1 MGLRVNINA
10 MDQGF
15 PMTANVGDISIP
27 VDYSEA
33 AEVFKTMFLDVA
45 RELVP
50 VRTGY
55 LKSTIAAE
63 IGEASIGEVTAE
75 ASADYAQYVEFGTYR
90 QMAQPYFI
98 PAIEAA
104 LEEWGLAAQKAY
116 EEALEEAQAAYE
128 AEQAQQQSQEAGGAP
143 AGAPVGGG
151 FLGGLAVLGLLLI
164 FTIFIEG
171 IKSMF
176 NDTDSRRGSRLAQG
190 DLGSALF
197 PDIEIF

>member
-33 AEVFKTMFLDVA
+33 AEIFKTVFLDVA

-55 LKSTIAAE
+55 LKSTIAAK

-75 ASADYAQYVEFGTYR
+75 ASAEYAQYVEFGTYR

-98 PAIEAA
+98 PAVEAA

-116 EEALEEAQAAYE
+116 DEALEEAQAAYE
-128 AEQAQQQSQEAGGAP
+128 AEQAQQQSQEAGGASV
-143 AGAPVGGG
+143 GAPVGGG
-151 FLGGLAVLGLLLI
+151 LLGGLAVLGLLLI

-176 NDTDSRRGSRLAQG
+176 NDTDSRRGGRLAQG

-197 PDIEIF
+197 PNIEIF

>member
-1 MGLRVNINA
+1 MGLRANINA

-15 PMTANVGDISIP
+15 PMTADVGDISIP

-33 AEVFKTMFLDVA
+33 AEVFKAMFLDVA

-116 EEALEEAQAAYE
+116 DEALEEAQAAYE

-143 AGAPVGGG
+143 VGGG
-151 FLGGLAVLGLLLI
+151 LLGGLALLGLLLI

-176 NDTDSRRGSRLAQG
+176 NDTDSYRGGRLAEG
-190 DLGSALF
+190 VLGSALF
-197 PDIEIF
+197 PNIEIF

>member
-1 MGLRVNINA
+1 MGLRANINA

-15 PMTANVGDISIP
+15 PMTADVGDISIP

-33 AEVFKTMFLDVA
+33 AEVFKAMFLDVA

-116 EEALEEAQAAYE
+116 KEALEEAQAAYE
-128 AEQAQQQSQEAGGAP
+128 AEQAQQQSQGAGGAG
-143 AGAPVGGG
+143 GAPVGGG
-151 FLGGLAVLGLLLI
+151 LLGGLAVLGLLLI
-164 FTIFIEG
+164 FVIFIEG

-197 PDIEIF
+197 PNIEIF

>member
-1 MGLRVNINA
+1 MGLRANINA

-15 PMTANVGDISIP
+15 PMTADVGDISIP

-33 AEVFKTMFLDVA
+33 AEAFKAMFLDVA

-75 ASADYAQYVEFGTYR
+75 ASAEYAQYVEFGTYR

-116 EEALEEAQAAYE
+116 DEALEEAQAAYE

-143 AGAPVGGG
+143 AGGGL
-151 FLGGLAVLGLLLI
+151 LGGLALLGLLLI

-176 NDTDSRRGSRLAQG
+176 NDTDSHRGGRLAQG
-190 DLGSALF
+190 ELGSALF
-197 PDIEIF
+197 PNIEIF

>member
-1 MGLRVNINA
+1 MGLRANINA

-15 PMTANVGDISIP
+15 PMTADVGDISIP

-33 AEVFKTMFLDVA
+33 AEAFKAMFLDVA

-75 ASADYAQYVEFGTYR
+75 ASAEYAQYVEFGTYR

-116 EEALEEAQAAYE
+116 DEALEEAQAAYE

-143 AGAPVGGG
+143 AGGGL
-151 FLGGLAVLGLLLI
+151 LGGLALLGLLLI

-197 PDIEIF
+197 PNIEIF

>member
-75 ASADYAQYVEFGTYR
+75 ASAEYAQYVEFGTYR

-116 EEALEEAQAAYE
+116 DEALEEAQAAYE

-143 AGAPVGGG
+143 VGGG
-151 FLGGLAVLGLLLI
+151 LLGGLALLGLLLI

-176 NDTDSRRGSRLAQG
+176 NDTDSHRGGRLAQG

-197 PDIEIF
+197 PNIEIF

>member
-1 MGLRVNINA
+1 MGLRANINA

-33 AEVFKTMFLDVA
+33 AEIFKTVFLDVA

-75 ASADYAQYVEFGTYR
+75 ASAEYAQYVEFGTYR

-143 AGAPVGGG
+143 AGGGL
-151 FLGGLAVLGLLLI
+151 LGGLVLLGLLLI

-176 NDTDSRRGSRLAQG
+176 NDTDSHRGGRLAQ
-190 DLGSALF
+190 DVLGSALF

>member
-1 MGLRVNINA
+1 MGLRANINA

-33 AEVFKTMFLDVA
+33 AEIFKTVFLDVA

-55 LKSTIAAE
+55 LKSTIAAK

-75 ASADYAQYVEFGTYR
+75 ASAEYAQYVEFGTYR
-90 QMAQPYFI
+90 QIAQPYFI

-116 EEALEEAQAAYE
+116 KEALEEAQAAYE
-128 AEQAQQQSQEAGGAP
+128 AEQAQQQSQEAGGAG
-143 AGAPVGGG
+143 GAPVGGG
-151 FLGGLAVLGLLLI
+151 FLGGLALLGLLLI

-176 NDTDSRRGSRLAQG
+176 NDTDSYRGGRLAQG

-197 PDIEIF
+197 PNIEIF

>member
-1 MGLRVNINA
+1 MGLRANINA

-15 PMTANVGDISIP
+15 PMTADVGDISIP

-33 AEVFKTMFLDVA
+33 AEIFKTVFLDVA

-63 IGEASIGEVTAE
+63 IGEASIGEVTVT
-75 ASADYAQYVEFGTYR
+75 ASAEYAQYVEFGTYR

-116 EEALEEAQAAYE
+116 DEALEEAQAAYE

-143 AGAPVGGG
+143 VGGG
-151 FLGGLAVLGLLLI
+151 LLGGLALLGLLLI
-164 FTIFIEG
+164 FVIFIEG

-176 NDTDSRRGSRLAQG
+176 NDTDSHRGGRLAQG

-197 PDIEIF
+197 PNIEIF

>member
-1 MGLRVNINA
+1 MGLRANINA

-15 PMTANVGDISIP
+15 PMTADVGDISIP
-27 VDYSEA
+27 VDYGEA
-33 AEVFKTMFLDVA
+33 AEVFKAVFLDVA

-75 ASADYAQYVEFGTYR
+75 ASAEYAQYVEFGTYR

-143 AGAPVGGG
+143 VGGG
-151 FLGGLAVLGLLLI
+151 LLGGLVLLGLLLI

-176 NDTDSRRGSRLAQG
+176 NDTDSHRGGRLAQ
-190 DLGSALF
+190 DVLGSALF

>member
-1 MGLRVNINA
+1 MGLRANINA

-15 PMTANVGDISIP
+15 PMTADVGDISIP

-33 AEVFKTMFLDVA
+33 AEAFKAMFLDVA

-75 ASADYAQYVEFGTYR
+75 ASAEYAQYVEFGTYR

-128 AEQAQQQSQEAGGAP
+128 AEQAQLQSQEAGGAP
-143 AGAPVGGG
+143 VGGG
-151 FLGGLAVLGLLLI
+151 LLGGLALLGLLLI

-176 NDTDSRRGSRLAQG
+176 NDTDSHRGGRLAQG
-190 DLGSALF
+190 VLESALF
-197 PDIEIF
+197 PNIEIF

>member
-1 MGLRVNINA
+1 MGLRANINA

-15 PMTANVGDISIP
+15 PMTADVGNISVP

-33 AEVFKTMFLDVA
+33 AEAFKAMFLDVA
-45 RELVP
+45 RQLVP

-75 ASADYAQYVEFGTYR
+75 ASAEYAQYVEFGTYR

-143 AGAPVGGG
+143 VGGG
-151 FLGGLAVLGLLLI
+151 LLGGLALLGLLLI
-164 FTIFIEG
+164 FTIFVEG

>member
-1 MGLRVNINA
+1 MGLRANINA

-15 PMTANVGDISIP
+15 PMTADVGDISIP

-33 AEVFKTMFLDVA
+33 AEAFKAMFLDVA
-45 RELVP
+45 RQLVP

-116 EEALEEAQAAYE
+116 DEALEEAQAAYE

-143 AGAPVGGG
+143 VGGG
-151 FLGGLAVLGLLLI
+151 LLGGLALLGLLLI

-197 PDIEIF
+197 PNIEIF

>member
-1 MGLRVNINA
+1 MGLRANINA

-15 PMTANVGDISIP
+15 PMTADVGDISIP

-33 AEVFKTMFLDVA
+33 AEVFKAVFLDVA

-63 IGEASIGEVTAE
+63 IGEASIGEVTAT
-75 ASADYAQYVEFGTYR
+75 ASAEYAQYVEFGTYR

-143 AGAPVGGG
+143 VGGG
-151 FLGGLAVLGLLLI
+151 LLGGLALLGLLLI
-164 FTIFIEG
+164 FVIFIEG

-176 NDTDSRRGSRLAQG
+176 NDTDSHRGDRLAQG
-190 DLGSALF
+190 VLGSALF

>member
-15 PMTANVGDISIP
+15 PMTADVGDISIP

-33 AEVFKTMFLDVA
+33 AEIFKTVFLDVA

-75 ASADYAQYVEFGTYR
+75 ASAEYAQYVEFGTYR

-116 EEALEEAQAAYE
+116 KEALEEAQAAYE

-143 AGAPVGGG
+143 VGGG
-151 FLGGLAVLGLLLI
+151 FLGGLALLGLLLI

-197 PDIEIF
+197 PNIEIF

>member
-1 MGLRVNINA
+1 MGLRANINA

-15 PMTANVGDISIP
+15 PMTADVGNISVP

-33 AEVFKTMFLDVA
+33 AEAFKAMFLDVA
-45 RELVP
+45 RQLVP

-75 ASADYAQYVEFGTYR
+75 ASAEYAQYVEFGTYR

-143 AGAPVGGG
+143 VGGG
-151 FLGGLAVLGLLLI
+151 LLGGLALLGLLLI

>member
-1 MGLRVNINA
+1 MGLRANINA

-15 PMTANVGDISIP
+15 PMTADVGDISIP

-33 AEVFKTMFLDVA
+33 AEAFKAMFLDVA

-75 ASADYAQYVEFGTYR
+75 ASAEYAQYVEFGTYR

-116 EEALEEAQAAYE
+116 DEALEEAQAAYE

-143 AGAPVGGG
+143 VGGG
-151 FLGGLAVLGLLLI
+151 LLGGLALLGLLLI

-197 PDIEIF
+197 PNIEIF

>member
-1 MGLRVNINA
+1 MGLRANINA

-15 PMTANVGDISIP
+15 PMTADVGDISIP

-33 AEVFKTMFLDVA
+33 AEVFKAMFLDVA

-75 ASADYAQYVEFGTYR
+75 ASAEYAQYVEFGTYR

-116 EEALEEAQAAYE
+116 DEALEEAQAAYE
-128 AEQAQQQSQEAGGAP
+128 AEQAQQQSQDAGGAP
-143 AGAPVGGG
+143 AGGGL
-151 FLGGLAVLGLLLI
+151 LGGLALLGLLLI

-176 NDTDSRRGSRLAQG
+176 NDTDSHRGGRLAQG

-197 PDIEIF
+197 PNIEIF

>member
-1 MGLRVNINA
+1 MGLRANINA

-15 PMTANVGDISIP
+15 PMTADVGNISVP

-33 AEVFKTMFLDVA
+33 AEAFKAMFLDVA
-45 RELVP
+45 RQLVP

-116 EEALEEAQAAYE
+116 DEALEEAQAAYE

-143 AGAPVGGG
+143 VGGG
-151 FLGGLAVLGLLLI
+151 FLGGLALLGLLLI

-176 NDTDSRRGSRLAQG
+176 NDTDSHRGGRLAEG
-190 DLGSALF
+190 VLGSALF

>member
-1 MGLRVNINA
+1 MGLRANINA

-15 PMTANVGDISIP
+15 PMTADVGDISIP

-33 AEVFKTMFLDVA
+33 AEVFKAVFLDVA

-63 IGEASIGEVTAE
+63 IGEANIGEVTVE
-75 ASADYAQYVEFGTYR
+75 ASAEYAQYVEFGTYR

-116 EEALEEAQAAYE
+116 DEALEEAQAAYE
-128 AEQAQQQSQEAGGAP
+128 EEQAQQQSQEAGGAP
-143 AGAPVGGG
+143 AGGSL
-151 FLGGLAVLGLLLI
+151 LGGLVLLGLLLI

-176 NDTDSRRGSRLAQG
+176 NDTDSHRGGRLAQG
-190 DLGSALF
+190 VLGSALF

>member
-1 MGLRVNINA
+1 MGLRANINA

-15 PMTANVGDISIP
+15 PMTADVGDISIP

-33 AEVFKTMFLDVA
+33 AEAFKAMFLDVA

-63 IGEASIGEVTAE
+63 IGEARIGEVTAE
-75 ASADYAQYVEFGTYR
+75 ASAQYAQYVEFGTYR
-90 QMAQPYFI
+90 QMAQAYFI

-143 AGAPVGGG
+143 VGGG
-151 FLGGLAVLGLLLI
+151 LLGGLALLGLLLI

-171 IKSMF
+171 IRSMF
-176 NDTDSRRGSRLAQG
+176 NDTDSHRGGRLAQG

-197 PDIEIF
+197 PNIEIF

>member
-1 MGLRVNINA
+1 MGLRANINA

-15 PMTANVGDISIP
+15 PMTADVGDISIP

-33 AEVFKTMFLDVA
+33 AEAFKAMFLDVA
-45 RELVP
+45 RQLVP

-116 EEALEEAQAAYE
+116 DEALEEAQAAYE

-143 AGAPVGGG
+143 VGGG
-151 FLGGLAVLGLLLI
+151 LLGGLALLGLLLI

-176 NDTDSRRGSRLAQG
+176 NDTDSHRGGRLAEG
-190 DLGSALF
+190 VLGSALF

>member
-1 MGLRVNINA
+1 MGLRANINA

-15 PMTANVGDISIP
+15 PMTADVGDISIP

-33 AEVFKTMFLDVA
+33 AEVFKAVFLDVA

-116 EEALEEAQAAYE
+116 DEALEEAQAAYE

-143 AGAPVGGG
+143 VGGG
-151 FLGGLAVLGLLLI
+151 FLGGLVLLGLLLI

-176 NDTDSRRGSRLAQG
+176 NDTDSHRGGRLAQ
-190 DLGSALF
+190 DVLGSALF

>member
-1 MGLRVNINA
+1 MGLRANINA

-15 PMTANVGDISIP
+15 PMTADVGDISIP

-55 LKSTIAAE
+55 LKSTITAE
-63 IGEASIGEVTAE
+63 IGEASMGEVTAE
-75 ASADYAQYVEFGTYR
+75 ASAEYAQYVEFGTYR

-116 EEALEEAQAAYE
+116 KEALEEAQAAYE

-143 AGAPVGGG
+143 VGAPVGGG
-151 FLGGLAVLGLLLI
+151 FLGGLALLGLLLI

-176 NDTDSRRGSRLAQG
+176 NDTDSHRGSRLAQG

-197 PDIEIF
+197 PNIEIF

>member
-1 MGLRVNINA
+1 MGLRANINA

-15 PMTANVGDISIP
+15 PMTADVGDISIP

-33 AEVFKTMFLDVA
+33 AEVFKAVFLDVA
-45 RELVP
+45 REPVP

-63 IGEASIGEVTAE
+63 IGEASIGEVTVM
-75 ASADYAQYVEFGTYR
+75 ASAEYAQYVEFGTYR

-116 EEALEEAQAAYE
+116 DEALEEAQAAYE

-143 AGAPVGGG
+143 VGGG
-151 FLGGLAVLGLLLI
+151 LLGGLALLGLLLI
-164 FTIFIEG
+164 FVIFIEG

-176 NDTDSRRGSRLAQG
+176 NDTDSHRGGRLAQ
-190 DLGSALF
+190 DVLGSALF

>member
-1 MGLRVNINA
+1 MGLRANINA

-15 PMTANVGDISIP
+15 PMTADVGDISIP

-33 AEVFKTMFLDVA
+33 AEVFKAMFLDVA

-75 ASADYAQYVEFGTYR
+75 ASAEYAQYVEFGTYR

-116 EEALEEAQAAYE
+116 DEALEEAQAAYE

-143 AGAPVGGG
+143 VGGG
-151 FLGGLAVLGLLLI
+151 LLGGLALLGLLLI

-176 NDTDSRRGSRLAQG
+176 NDTDSHRGGRLAQ
-190 DLGSALF
+190 DVLGSALF
-197 PDIEIF
+197 PNIEIF

>member
-1 MGLRVNINA
+1 MGLRANINA

-15 PMTANVGDISIP
+15 PMTADVGDISIP

-33 AEVFKTMFLDVA
+33 AEAFKAMFLDVA

-75 ASADYAQYVEFGTYR
+75 ASAEYAQYVEFGTYR

-143 AGAPVGGG
+143 VGGG
-151 FLGGLAVLGLLLI
+151 LLGGLALLGLLLI

-197 PDIEIF
+197 PNIEIF

>member
-10 MDQGF
+10 IDQGF

-33 AEVFKTMFLDVA
+33 AEVFKAVFLDVA

-116 EEALEEAQAAYE
+116 DEALEEAQAAYE

-143 AGAPVGGG
+143 VGGG
-151 FLGGLAVLGLLLI
+151 LLGGLVLLGLLLI

-176 NDTDSRRGSRLAQG
+176 NDTDFHRGDRLAQ
-190 DLGSALF
+190 DVLGSALF

>member
-1 MGLRVNINA
+1 MGLRANINA

-15 PMTANVGDISIP
+15 PMTADVGDISIP

-33 AEVFKTMFLDVA
+33 AEAFKAMFLDVA

-75 ASADYAQYVEFGTYR
+75 ASAEYAQYVEFGTYR

-116 EEALEEAQAAYE
+116 KEALEEAQAAYE

-151 FLGGLAVLGLLLI
+151 LLGGLALLGLLLI

-176 NDTDSRRGSRLAQG
+176 NDTDSRRGSRLARG

-197 PDIEIF
+197 PNIEIF

>member
-33 AEVFKTMFLDVA
+33 AEVFKAMFLDVA

-63 IGEASIGEVTAE
+63 IGEARIGEVTAE
-75 ASADYAQYVEFGTYR
+75 ASAEYAQYVEFGTYR

-116 EEALEEAQAAYE
+116 DEALEEAQAAYE

-143 AGAPVGGG
+143 VGGG
-151 FLGGLAVLGLLLI
+151 LLGGLALLGLLLI

-176 NDTDSRRGSRLAQG
+176 NDTDSHRGGRLAEG
-190 DLGSALF
+190 VLGSALF
-197 PDIEIF
+197 PNIEIF

>member
-1 MGLRVNINA
+1 MGLRANINA

-15 PMTANVGDISIP
+15 PMTADVGNISVP

-33 AEVFKTMFLDVA
+33 AEAFKAMFLDVA
-45 RELVP
+45 RQLVP

-75 ASADYAQYVEFGTYR
+75 ASAEYAQYVEFGTYR

-143 AGAPVGGG
+143 VGAPVGGG
-151 FLGGLAVLGLLLI
+151 LLGGLALLGLLLI
-164 FTIFIEG
+164 FTIFVEG

-176 NDTDSRRGSRLAQG
+176 NDTDSRRGSRLAEG
-190 DLGSALF
+190 VLGSALF
-197 PDIEIF
+197 PNIEIF

>member
-1 MGLRVNINA
+1 MGLRANINA

-15 PMTANVGDISIP
+15 PMTADVGVISIP
-27 VDYSEA
+27 VVYSEA
-33 AEVFKTMFLDVA
+33 AEAFKAMFLDVA

-75 ASADYAQYVEFGTYR
+75 ASAEYAQYVEFGTYR

-116 EEALEEAQAAYE
+116 DEALEEAQAAYE

-143 AGAPVGGG
+143 VGGG
-151 FLGGLAVLGLLLI
+151 LLGGLALLGLLLI

-176 NDTDSRRGSRLAQG
+176 NDTDSHRGGRLAEG
-190 DLGSALF
+190 VLGSALF

>member
-1 MGLRVNINA
+1 MGLRANINA

-15 PMTANVGDISIP
+15 PMTADVGDISIP

-33 AEVFKTMFLDVA
+33 AEVFKAMFLDVA
-45 RELVP
+45 RQLVP

-75 ASADYAQYVEFGTYR
+75 ASAEYAQYVEFGTYR

-116 EEALEEAQAAYE
+116 DEALEEAQAAYE

-143 AGAPVGGG
+143 VGGG
-151 FLGGLAVLGLLLI
+151 LLGGLALLGLLLI

-176 NDTDSRRGSRLAQG
+176 NDTDSHRGGRLAEG
-190 DLGSALF
+190 VLGSALF
-197 PDIEIF
+197 PNIEIF

>member
-33 AEVFKTMFLDVA
+33 AEIFKTVFLDVA

-55 LKSTIAAE
+55 LKSTITAE
-63 IGEASIGEVTAE
+63 IGEATIGEVTAE
-75 ASADYAQYVEFGTYR
+75 ASAEYAQYVEFGTYR
-90 QMAQPYFI
+90 QMPQPYFI

-116 EEALEEAQAAYE
+116 KEALEEAQAAYE

-143 AGAPVGGG
+143 VGGG
-151 FLGGLAVLGLLLI
+151 LLGGLALLGLLLI

-176 NDTDSRRGSRLAQG
+176 NDTDSHRGGRLAQG

-197 PDIEIF
+197 PNIEIF

>member
-33 AEVFKTMFLDVA
+33 AEVFKAMFLDVA

-75 ASADYAQYVEFGTYR
+75 ASAEYAQYVEFGTYR

-143 AGAPVGGG
+143 VGGG
-151 FLGGLAVLGLLLI
+151 FLGGLALLGLLLI

-197 PDIEIF
+197 PNIEIF

>member
-1 MGLRVNINA
+1 MGLRANINA

-15 PMTANVGDISIP
+15 PMTADVGDISIP

-33 AEVFKTMFLDVA
+33 AEIFKTVFLDVA

-55 LKSTIAAE
+55 LKSTIAAK

-75 ASADYAQYVEFGTYR
+75 ASAEYAQYVEFGTYR

-116 EEALEEAQAAYE
+116 DEALEEAQAAYE
-128 AEQAQQQSQEAGGAP
+128 AEQAQQQSQEAGGAG
-143 AGAPVGGG
+143 GAPVGGG
-151 FLGGLAVLGLLLI
+151 LLGGLALLGLLLI

-176 NDTDSRRGSRLAQG
+176 NDTDSHRGGRLAQG

-197 PDIEIF
+197 PNIEIF

>member
-1 MGLRVNINA
+1 MGLRANINA

-33 AEVFKTMFLDVA
+33 AEIFKTVFLDVA

-55 LKSTIAAE
+55 LKSTIAAQ

-75 ASADYAQYVEFGTYR
+75 ASAEYAQYVEFGTYR
-90 QMAQPYFI
+90 QMPQPYFI

-143 AGAPVGGG
+143 VGGG
-151 FLGGLAVLGLLLI
+151 LLGGLALLGLLLI

-176 NDTDSRRGSRLAQG
+176 NDTDSHRGRRLAQG

-197 PDIEIF
+197 PNIEIF

>member
-1 MGLRVNINA
+1 MGLRANINA

-15 PMTANVGDISIP
+15 PMTADVGNISVP

-33 AEVFKTMFLDVA
+33 AEVFKAMFLDVA
-45 RELVP
+45 RKLVP

-63 IGEASIGEVTAE
+63 IGEARIGEVTAE
-75 ASADYAQYVEFGTYR
+75 ASAEYAQYVEFGTYR

-116 EEALEEAQAAYE
+116 DEALEEAQAAYE

-143 AGAPVGGG
+143 VGGG
-151 FLGGLAVLGLLLI
+151 LLGGLALLGLLLI

-176 NDTDSRRGSRLAQG
+176 NDTDFHRGGRLAQG

>member
-1 MGLRVNINA
+1 MGLRANINA

-15 PMTANVGDISIP
+15 PMTADVGDISIP

-33 AEVFKTMFLDVA
+33 AEAFKAMFLDVA

-75 ASADYAQYVEFGTYR
+75 ASAEYAQYVEFGTYR

-116 EEALEEAQAAYE
+116 DEALEEAQAAYE

-143 AGAPVGGG
+143 VGGG

-164 FTIFIEG
+164 FVIFIEG

-197 PDIEIF
+197 PNIEIF